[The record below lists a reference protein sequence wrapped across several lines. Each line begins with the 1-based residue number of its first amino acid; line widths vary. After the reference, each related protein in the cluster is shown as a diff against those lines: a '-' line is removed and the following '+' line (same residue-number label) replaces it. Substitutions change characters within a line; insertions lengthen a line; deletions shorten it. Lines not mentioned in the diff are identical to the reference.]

1 MFAASIASECS
12 VSAHRPS
19 ILLTGFGP
27 FPGRAHNAT
36 AALVPELAAVARSRF
51 PDHEIVDAVLPVEW
65 TRAPLELDELLKR
78 GDAALALHFGV
89 AREARGFQIESIG
102 RNICGALYDA
112 SGALPR
118 AAQLIDD
125 APESLTST
133 FPVERIMMRLKRA
146 SLPCSISLSAGTYLC
161 NALLY
166 HSLTAA
172 LELSTPFVAGF
183 VHLPASLAA
192 TGEAECPL
200 SWDDAL
206 AGGIEIIAACLE
218 KETIA

>member
-1 MFAASIASECS
+1 MAAR
-12 VSAHRPS
+12 RPS

-27 FPGRAHNAT
+27 FPGLADNAT

-51 PDHEIVDAVLPVEW
+51 SDHEIVDAVLPVEW
-65 TRAPLELDELLKR
+65 TRAPLELGELLKR

-89 AREARGFQIESIG
+89 AREARGFQIERVG
-102 RNICGALYDA
+102 RNTCGALYDA

-118 AAQLIDD
+118 AAQLIGD
-125 APESLTST
+125 APDKLTST
-133 FPVERIMMRLKRA
+133 FPVERIMMRLERA
-146 SLPCSISLSAGTYLC
+146 GLPCSVSHSAGAYLC

-172 LELSTPFVAGF
+172 LERATPFVAGF
-183 VHLPASLAA
+183 VHLPTSLTA

-218 KETIA
+218 KETIS